1 MQSFSN
7 RLIALRKERGY
18 TQHELAKILNYK
30 RSTLSGYE
38 TEGKEPD
45 FETLCKFAEFFGVT
59 TDYMLGISSV
69 RTHNDV
75 VFVNDT
81 HNFAATY
88 ETLPADY
95 KQVIAS
101 TFDKFYLLLS
111 RDMKQR
117 KLSRLELYEALFALI
132 QSKRADIRNCVENG
146 NLAKD
151 PLALSNLM
159 AAQTEFKNEVSVLLD
174 KLLQADMGVHTQK
187 ESPASSAKSA
197 I

>member
-18 TQHELAKILNYK
+18 TQHELAKVLNFK
-30 RSTLSGYE
+30 RSTVSGYE

-45 FETLCKFAEFFGVT
+45 FETLCTFAEFFGVT
-59 TDYMLGISSV
+59 TDYMLGISNV

-75 VFVNDT
+75 LFVNDT
-81 HNFAATY
+81 KNFASTY
-88 ETLPADY
+88 ETLPAEH
-95 KQVIAS
+95 KQLVAS
-101 TFDKFYLLLS
+101 MFDKFYLLLS

-117 KLSRLELYEALFALI
+117 KISRLELYDELFSLI
-132 QSKRADIRNCVENG
+132 QTKRADIRNCVESG

-151 PLALSNLM
+151 PVALSNLM
-159 AAQTEFKNEVSVLLD
+159 TTQTDFKNEVSVLLD

-187 ESPASSAKSA
+187 ESLASSEKSA